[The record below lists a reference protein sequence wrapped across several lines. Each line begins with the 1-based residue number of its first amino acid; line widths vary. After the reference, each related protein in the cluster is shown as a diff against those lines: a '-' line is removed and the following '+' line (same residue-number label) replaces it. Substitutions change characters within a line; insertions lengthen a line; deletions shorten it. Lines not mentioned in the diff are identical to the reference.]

1 MKVRFGFACRGQAE
15 LPLDGFPRLVD
26 HLERLGFD
34 SISSPWPT
42 PPHALPG

>member
-26 HLERLGFD
+26 HLLESASRREA
-34 SISSPWPT
+34 SPP
-42 PPHALPG
+42 A